1 MQGSV
6 ATPEVRPSL
15 LVGVLAFT
23 GIVGALTQTLVVPL
37 IGQLPAI
44 LNTTAS
50 NSSWVITIT
59 LLTGAVATPV
69 VGRLGDMYGKRRM
82 LLICTVPLVLGAI
95 VCALSSS
102 LLPMLLGRGM
112 QGLGVGLIPLGISLL
127 RDVIP
132 AERLH
137 SSIALMSAS
146 MGIGGAL
153 GLPVAAA
160 VAENTSWRVLFWATA
175 VLSAVVLV
183 ILWRVVP
190 ESSGKVN
197 PGRFDLVGAIGLGIA
212 LTALLLAVSKGADWG
227 WGSSTTLGLFAVA
240 VIVLAVWG
248 WWELR
253 LSEPL
258 IDLRIAVRPV
268 VLLTNAA
275 SVVVGFG
282 MYAQS
287 LIIPQLLQL
296 PTETGYGLGNRCWR
310 WVCGWHRAV

>member
-1 MQGSV
+1 
-6 ATPEVRPSL
+6 
-15 LVGVLAFT
+15 
-23 GIVGALTQTLVVPL
+23 
-37 IGQLPAI
+37 
-44 LNTTAS
+44 
-50 NSSWVITIT
+50 
-59 LLTGAVATPV
+59 
-69 VGRLGDMYGKRRM
+69 
-82 LLICTVPLVLGAI
+82 
-95 VCALSSS
+95 
-102 LLPMLLGRGM
+102 
-112 QGLGVGLIPLGISLL
+112 
-127 RDVIP
+127 
-132 AERLH
+132 
-137 SSIALMSAS
+137 

>member
-1 MQGSV
+1 MHTICSIHITRWFGTFFTRRRSSFHARFCCDAGS
-6 ATPEVRPSL
+6 ASL
-15 LVGVLAFT
+15 TVG
-23 GIVGALTQTLVVPL
+23 GGAGVHWNRRGLTQTLVVPL

-175 VLSAVVLV
+175 S
-183 ILWRVVP
+183 
-190 ESSGKVN
+190 
-197 PGRFDLVGAIGLGIA
+197 
-212 LTALLLAVSKGADWG
+212 
-227 WGSSTTLGLFAVA
+227 
-240 VIVLAVWG
+240 
-248 WWELR
+248 
-253 LSEPL
+253 
-258 IDLRIAVRPV
+258 
-268 VLLTNAA
+268 
-275 SVVVGFG
+275 
-282 MYAQS
+282 
-287 LIIPQLLQL
+287 
-296 PTETGYGLGNRCWR
+296 
-310 WVCGWHRAV
+310 